1 MSPQLQTAAALA
13 IVAITVTWL
22 VFRALAKKKN
32 SGCGGGDCGAISPEV
47 RKLQARLKRQP

>member
-13 IVAITVTWL
+13 IVAITATWL
-22 VFRALAKKKN
+22 VFRTLAKKRN
-32 SGCGGGDCGAISPEV
+32 SSCGGGDCGAISPEV